1 MLDDKF
7 NDAAAQENPT
17 PKPIR
22 ETLEDLFV
30 LFKKRKFLSVFF
42 HYIEV
47 IIFSFFFFYLGYL
60 LIQFF

>member
-30 LFKKRKFLSVFF
+30 LFIKSSSVIKRG
-42 HYIEV
+42 IEA
-47 IIFSFFFFYLGYL
+47 L
-60 LIQFF
+60 LVLPNL